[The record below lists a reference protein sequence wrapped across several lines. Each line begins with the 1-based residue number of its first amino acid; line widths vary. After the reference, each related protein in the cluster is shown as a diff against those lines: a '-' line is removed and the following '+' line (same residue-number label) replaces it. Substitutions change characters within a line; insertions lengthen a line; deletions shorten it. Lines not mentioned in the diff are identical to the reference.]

1 MKIIE
6 KAKAIFNNLADSS
19 MCLPYL
25 RKNAENKANVL
36 FNITPNLI
44 AIIDDKF
51 SFQEL
56 NPAALKFFRTTKE
69 QIKNNPVSRFLD
81 EEKFK
86 KVKENQE
93 NIIRKRSNIKNPKSI
108 IVENIIWIASS
119 QIFIWIANDI
129 TEEEK
134 QKEELQFMKV
144 DAVNMAQNVINKQME
159 VAQEIAS
166 LLGETT
172 AETKVTLTKLKELI
186 DEEGK

>member
-1 MKIIE
+1 MRRGQNIASVISKWIAANTE
-6 KAKAIFNNLADSS
+6 
-19 MCLPYL
+19 CL
-25 RKNAENKANVL
+25 
-36 FNITPNLI
+36 
-44 AIIDDKF
+44 
-51 SFQEL
+51 
-56 NPAALKFFRTTKE
+56 
-69 QIKNNPVSRFLD
+69 
-81 EEKFK
+81 FK